1 MHAIVVSTMVSMI
14 AIILLPTA
22 FLVGANPILYEESD
36 GSSGAT
42 IGQVETETIVEVAV
56 GATAAA
62 GANNSYN
69 DCINDPYFLYRGK
82 PQKDCGWVKKKPGKR
97 CKKKQQSGE
106 PVEES
111 CRKTCDFQ
119 YCKTIEDSKT
129 KLMVG
134 AYYYPWWG
142 NDFHQGNPN
151 NPDSYLRRQLIESQ
165 QLPQLGEYDD
175 TRPNIIR
182 KHLAW
187 SNQNNIGLW
196 VTSWWGKDRREDL
209 NIKNN
214 ILKHRNLKNHKI
226 AIFYETT
233 GRIREQ
239 DGYALDNVK
248 TDLEYLC
255 QEYFNH
261 PNYYTMGVDA
271 DGNADA
277 TSQTRYPAFFVYL
290 TRKLEA
296 EEVLPN
302 AIALMREGA
311 RDAGC
316 GEIFIVGDQV
326 FQKPPEDGNGLIP
339 EVDLIPFDLLDAV
352 TNYDVYGS
360 MRGARN
366 GGYIGTREKVTEYYQ
381 EQNVWKAIAKNRSCA
396 FIPGISPG
404 FNDRGVRPE
413 KERIPLSRRLNENAQ
428 EGSLFQA
435 ALEEARTIV
444 DSSIGNMIM
453 VNSMNEW
460 HEDTQIEPCVAV
472 DKSEDS
478 TNLPFNLTYGLEY
491 EGYGTLYLKMLKK
504 ETKSWDPS
512 MVVPVPTITASSV
525 EAEIPASEIL
535 DVNQEDI
542 VTISDTIGWEVE

>member
-1 MHAIVVSTMVSMI
+1 MI

-36 GSSGAT
+36 GSGGAT
-42 IGQVETETIVEVAV
+42 IGQVETETIIEVAV
-56 GATAAA
+56 GGTAAA
-62 GANNSYN
+62 KNSDN
-69 DCINDPYFLYRGK
+69 DCTNDPEFLWRGK
-82 PQKDCGWVKKKPGKR
+82 PKKNCRWVDKNPGKH
-97 CKKKQQSGE
+97 CKKTQNGE

-111 CRKTCDFQ
+111 CRESCDFQ
-119 YCKTIEDSKT
+119 YCKTIKDSKT

-142 NDFHQGNPN
+142 NDFHRGNPD

-165 QLPQLGEYDD
+165 QLPKLGEYDD
-175 TRPNIIR
+175 TRARII
-182 KHLAW
+182 KQHLAW
-187 SNQNNIGLW
+187 SRQNNIGLW

-214 ILKHRNLKNHKI
+214 ILKHPKLKNHKI

-233 GRIREQ
+233 GRIREK

-277 TSQTRYPAFFVYL
+277 TSQTRRPAFFVYL
-290 TRKLEA
+290 TRKLEDVG
-296 EEVLPN
+296 VLPD
-302 AIALMREGA
+302 AIARMREGA

-326 FQKPPEDGNGLIP
+326 FQKPPEDGSGLIP
-339 EVDLIPFDLLDAV
+339 EVDFIPFDLLDAV

-366 GGYIGTREKVTEYYQ
+366 GGYIGTRQKVTEYYM
-381 EQNVWKAIAKNRSCA
+381 EQNLWKAIAKNRSCA
-396 FIPGISPG
+396 FIPGVSPG

-413 KERIPLSRRLNENAQ
+413 KERIPLSRRLNKDAA

-472 DKSEDS
+472 DASKVS
-478 TNLPFNLTYGLEY
+478 TNLPSNLTFDLEY
-491 EGYGTLYLKMLKK
+491 EGYGHLYLKMLKE
-504 ETKSWDPS
+504 ETKSWDPL
-512 MVVPVPTITASSV
+512 MVVPVPTIAASSV
-525 EAEIPASEIL
+525 EAKIPASEIL
-535 DVNQEDI
+535 DGNQEDI
-542 VTISDTIGWEVE
+542 VTISDTIGWEVEME